1 VNARREDTPC
11 YISTPVPQPFH
22 QLPSSLLAISRFVR
36 LAGGTVPALLVHPHL
51 DRATGT
57 VTRPAPV
64 LVWMHGRTVNKEL
77 DAGRYLRLA
86 RAGIASCALDLPGHG
101 ERLDAA
107 LQEPSR
113 TLEVVGQMANE
124 LDAVVADLD
133 ASGEHAGCRRA
144 IGGMSAGG
152 MATLVRLTRPHRFDA
167 ALLECTI
174 GSWRWQRNRAM
185 FDPVRVAAMDPFEHL
200 AHWQPIPLLALHNQG
215 DEWIPVDG
223 QREFIDGVRARTP
236 DPAWVQFHVYGPT
249 GAPNEHS
256 GFGRMASDAK
266 DRATAFLTEHLK
278 PHSERA

>member
-1 VNARREDTPC
+1 M
-11 YISTPVPQPFH
+11 
-22 QLPSSLLAISRFVR
+22 SRFVR
-36 LAGGTVPALLVHPHL
+36 LANGTVPALLVHPHL
-51 DRATGT
+51 DRATGR

-77 DAGRYLRLA
+77 DPGRYLRLA

-113 TLEVVGQMANE
+113 TLEVVERMADE
-124 LDAVVADLD
+124 LDDVVSDLD
-133 ASGEHAGCRRA
+133 AAGEHAGCRIA

-152 MATLVRLTRPHRFDA
+152 MAALVRLTRPHRFQA

-185 FDPVRVAAMDPFEHL
+185 FDAVRVAAMDPFEHL
-200 AHWQPIPLLALHNQG
+200 ANWQPIPLLALHNQG

-223 QREFIDGVRARTP
+223 QREFIDAVRARTP
-236 DPAWVQFHVYGPT
+236 DPSSVRFHVYGPT

-266 DRATAFLTEHLK
+266 ERGTAFLVECLE
-278 PHSERA
+278 PCSEVP